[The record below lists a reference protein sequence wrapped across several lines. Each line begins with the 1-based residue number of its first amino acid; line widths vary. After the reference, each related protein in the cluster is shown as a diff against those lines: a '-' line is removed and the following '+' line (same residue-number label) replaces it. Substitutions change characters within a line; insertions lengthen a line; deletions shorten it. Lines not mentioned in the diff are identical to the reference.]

1 MHRYTKEYSLIGKAG
16 SFNLLIFSSSLNT
29 LVYLYEFIKGIIK
42 NETNKNSKKFKYTQV
57 P

>member
-42 NETNKNSKKFKYTQV
+42 NETNISSKKFKYTQV